1 MTPVADT
8 EIPTIVGVAKWTF
21 DCAALL
27 LDVHNAMVELEDKD
41 DAIKYATILRFDG
54 EMRTLCT
61 EKLPKY
67 LLPRVPHDPSW
78 PQWVVWAKRLHHAS
92 THHKIIM
99 IHQNFLSKSFK
110 DVRYTYSRW
119 ACMSAAQSL
128 ISLYTTRDAQ
138 EPQWWVEQAFIITA
152 GICLILELFHRAEAD
167 AEAQECHLHVTRA
180 IRCLQLFHT
189 SSVAVHGVRLLMS
202 LMAEY
207 EKLRDG
213 SSQRSTLSVD
223 TATTQT
229 CPYIPGNTAG
239 IPMPDTDRATQ
250 QLPLDSE
257 VQPTFADPTTWN
269 FDIDSLGFEDLM
281 DYLPSEGLLNN
292 NVLNASMLSAN
303 LTTLLSDGSMS
314 QDPELDKM
322 LVLDAL
328 SSGLN
333 ISMTELLSILGRQ
346 APISNLLLGPVIRP
360 QQIPMTAASHPE
372 PSTLLQQKAPA
383 ATGGQHLLKEFHI
396 VYWTALGLVT
406 LIAIAAIWTKAHM
419 AAQKGRKSFEA
430 KKPMSDVEKWHMRR
444 QKARDEASMALGQVD
459 DQAPGT

>member
-1 MTPVADT
+1 MTPITDPET
-8 EIPTIVGVAKWTF
+8 PTIVGVTNCSF
-21 DCAALL
+21 DNAALL

-41 DAIKYATILRFDG
+41 DAIKYATILKFDG
-54 EMRTLCT
+54 EMRAFCA
-61 EKLPKY
+61 EKLPKCFS
-67 LLPRVPHDPSW
+67 PRTPNNPSW
-78 PQWVVWAKRLHHAS
+78 PPWVIWARRLHQAS
-92 THHKIIM
+92 IHHKIIM
-99 IHQNFLSKSFK
+99 IHQHFLSKSFK

-119 ACMSAAQSL
+119 ACMSASQSL

-167 AEAQECHLHVTRA
+167 AEVQECQLHVTRA
-180 IRCLQLFHT
+180 IRYLQSFHT

-213 SSQRSTLSVD
+213 SDERTAVSAD
-223 TATTQT
+223 TAATQN
-229 CPYIPGNTAG
+229 CSYIPGNTAG
-239 IPMPDTDRATQ
+239 IPTPDNDRATQ
-250 QLPLDSE
+250 QLPLDPE
-257 VQPTFADPTTWN
+257 VPLSFDDPTMWN
-269 FDIDSLGFEDLM
+269 FDIDSMSFENLM
-281 DYLPSEGLLNN
+281 DYLPSEGSLNT
-292 NVLNASMLSAN
+292 NVFNASMLSAN
-303 LTTLLSDGSMS
+303 GWPIGAIMS

-333 ISMTELLSILGRQ
+333 MSMTELLSILGRQ

-360 QQIPMTAASHPE
+360 QQIPVTAASHSE
-372 PSTLLQQKAPA
+372 PSMHLQQKAPA
-383 ATGGQHLLKEFHI
+383 AERPQEMLREFHI
-396 VYWTALGLVT
+396 VYWTALALVS
-406 LIAIAAIWTKAHM
+406 LIAISAVWTKVHM

-459 DQAPGT
+459 DQSPGT

>member
-1 MTPVADT
+1 
-8 EIPTIVGVAKWTF
+8 
-21 DCAALL
+21 
-27 LDVHNAMVELEDKD
+27 
-41 DAIKYATILRFDG
+41 
-54 EMRTLCT
+54 
-61 EKLPKY
+61 
-67 LLPRVPHDPSW
+67 
-78 PQWVVWAKRLHHAS
+78 
-92 THHKIIM
+92 
-99 IHQNFLSKSFK
+99 
-110 DVRYTYSRW
+110 
-119 ACMSAAQSL
+119 MSAAQSL

-180 IRCLQLFHT
+180 IRYLQLFHT

-292 NVLNASMLSAN
+292 NVLNASMLSG
-303 LTTLLSDGSMS
+303 TGW
-314 QDPELDKM
+314 
-322 LVLDAL
+322 
-328 SSGLN
+328 
-333 ISMTELLSILGRQ
+333 
-346 APISNLLLGPVIRP
+346 
-360 QQIPMTAASHPE
+360 PM
-372 PSTLLQQKAPA
+372 
-383 ATGGQHLLKEFHI
+383 
-396 VYWTALGLVT
+396 W
-406 LIAIAAIWTKAHM
+406 
-419 AAQKGRKSFEA
+419 
-430 KKPMSDVEKWHMRR
+430 
-444 QKARDEASMALGQVD
+444 
-459 DQAPGT
+459 